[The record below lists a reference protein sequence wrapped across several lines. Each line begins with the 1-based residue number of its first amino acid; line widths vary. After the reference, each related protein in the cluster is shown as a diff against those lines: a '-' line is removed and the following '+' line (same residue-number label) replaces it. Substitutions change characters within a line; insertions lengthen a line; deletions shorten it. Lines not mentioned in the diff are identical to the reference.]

1 MTNHYR
7 AHLLPTHFDFRKTE
21 SASSF
26 EKSQILARIRRKT
39 VEDGFDPV
47 LGDVIGYT
55 ADGRK
60 IIERIED
67 AVELVVRFAI
77 AVDRRGSDRC

>member
-39 VEDGFDPV
+39 VEDG
-47 LGDVIGYT
+47 L
-55 ADGRK
+55 AW
-60 IIERIED
+60 IIREAYRFGE
-67 AVELVVRFAI
+67 EERFADCRFPI
-77 AVDRRGSDRC
+77 IIVEMNLFPGMEIYLD